1 MRLFIVLVGVGFAA
15 GCAPQKAAV
24 GEGSVESESAGLMVI
39 PATAEATAGDDVGL
53 EVVWAAD
60 DGTQTPVESFTLE
73 SSIEP
78 SIAYDEDSVVVTV
91 AGTHD
96 FAVVA
101 LDRFGRQQTAAATV
115 DVQPGSAVSLTL
127 YFTDAVIE
135 AGSST
140 TLALSGADEYGNEVD
155 TAEAAIESADGAS
168 IDGSVVSATIVGE
181 YAVTATLGS
190 ASAESTFTVV
200 AAQPDSVDLVIA
212 AESAEVGESLAYTA
226 AVVDAYGNATEGT
239 IEMSLPEGVVD
250 DGESLRFDA
259 DGRYDCVAT
268 VVGTELSDTETVL
281 VDSNGPS
288 LVVEN
293 PERGDWF
300 DVSRLTV
307 SGTATDAVSSVAS
320 VTVDGEAA
328 DLLDGDAFESTVFLD
343 FGVNIIETVAADTDA
358 DEDGEP
364 NASSDTRSVLYSSD
378 WFSPDWNRE
387 DALLVRINEGP
398 GGLDQLGALA
408 PTIMETVDLES
419 LLAGELY
426 STSGS
431 IPILFWSVPY
441 SISMTASSLS
451 YGDVS
456 LSIDAVADG
465 YLNMR
470 MTITDLEMAFVVDGS
485 APFVS
490 LPTDGLVRMDAVHV
504 DLSVRPTIEDG
515 AMSFADMTVDV
526 PEPEGLTLE
535 IGSGLLDLA
544 GAIGLDVESLVVEEM
559 RASIA
564 DAVGGSSDGMLDGV
578 LGDFGVEE
586 AFEVGGM
593 TYTLMAELGTL
604 EVDDNG
610 MSLGMETRVVPEE
623 VLSIGA
629 LEGPEFL
636 PVFDWWA
643 PDLSAGD
650 VPVQMAMS
658 TDVLNQ
664 MMFAMWQ
671 GGLLDQFLSPEDLGI
686 DSSLFG
692 VLLPGVEA
700 VNIVTTPHLPPV
712 FTPREVGEGG
722 EQFDLTIGSME
733 VGIFDGEPSEE
744 GRVMTLYVA
753 MSIPMRLDATG
764 GAIEMA
770 LGEATVW
777 TDAAYLDPTL
787 GLSAD
792 ALGAVFSPILASFV
806 PELTS
811 DLTSIPLPSL
821 DGFTIAIDDSVMAG
835 GDSPPG
841 FWVAQGALE

>member
-1 MRLFIVLVGVGFAA
+1 
-15 GCAPQKAAV
+15 
-24 GEGSVESESAGLMVI
+24 
-39 PATAEATAGDDVGL
+39 
-53 EVVWAAD
+53 
-60 DGTQTPVESFTLE
+60 
-73 SSIEP
+73 
-78 SIAYDEDSVVVTV
+78 
-91 AGTHD
+91 
-96 FAVVA
+96 
-101 LDRFGRQQTAAATV
+101 
-115 DVQPGSAVSLTL
+115 
-127 YFTDAVIE
+127 
-135 AGSST
+135 
-140 TLALSGADEYGNEVD
+140 
-155 TAEAAIESADGAS
+155 
-168 IDGSVVSATIVGE
+168 
-181 YAVTATLGS
+181 
-190 ASAESTFTVV
+190 
-200 AAQPDSVDLVIA
+200 
-212 AESAEVGESLAYTA
+212 
-226 AVVDAYGNATEGT
+226 
-239 IEMSLPEGVVD
+239 
-250 DGESLRFDA
+250 
-259 DGRYDCVAT
+259 
-268 VVGTELSDTETVL
+268 
-281 VDSNGPS
+281 S

-564 DAVGGSSDGMLDGV
+564 DAVGGSSD
-578 LGDFGVEE
+578 
-586 AFEVGGM
+586 
-593 TYTLMAELGTL
+593 
-604 EVDDNG
+604 
-610 MSLGMETRVVPEE
+610 
-623 VLSIGA
+623 
-629 LEGPEFL
+629 
-636 PVFDWWA
+636 
-643 PDLSAGD
+643 
-650 VPVQMAMS
+650 
-658 TDVLNQ
+658 
-664 MMFAMWQ
+664 
-671 GGLLDQFLSPEDLGI
+671 
-686 DSSLFG
+686 
-692 VLLPGVEA
+692 
-700 VNIVTTPHLPPV
+700 
-712 FTPREVGEGG
+712 
-722 EQFDLTIGSME
+722 
-733 VGIFDGEPSEE
+733 
-744 GRVMTLYVA
+744 
-753 MSIPMRLDATG
+753 
-764 GAIEMA
+764 
-770 LGEATVW
+770 
-777 TDAAYLDPTL
+777 
-787 GLSAD
+787 
-792 ALGAVFSPILASFV
+792 
-806 PELTS
+806 
-811 DLTSIPLPSL
+811 
-821 DGFTIAIDDSVMAG
+821 
-835 GDSPPG
+835 
-841 FWVAQGALE
+841 